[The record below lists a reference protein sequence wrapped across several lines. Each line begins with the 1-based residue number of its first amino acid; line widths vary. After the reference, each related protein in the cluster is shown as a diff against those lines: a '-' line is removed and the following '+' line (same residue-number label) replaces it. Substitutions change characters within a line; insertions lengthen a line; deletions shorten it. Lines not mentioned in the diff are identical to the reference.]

1 MISME
6 DVLDVENLAILCQR
20 KYTYLK
26 DLKNLTDELTEILS
40 GDDGYTAELLLDER
54 MDKLNKVQETTERI
68 ELMGEAGPKAAFIAH
83 RLIFTEPENIEP
95 ETPDEKLVKEIR
107 IKTRNLIKELQDQ
120 DKRLNLRLAG
130 DQSYYA
136 D

>member
-1 MISME
+1 ME

-20 KYTYLK
+20 KYTFMK
-26 DLKNLTDELTEILS
+26 DVKNLTDEISEVLS

-54 MDKLNKVQETTERI
+54 MDKLRKVQDTTERI
-68 ELMGEAGPKAAFIAH
+68 ELLGEAGPKAAFMAH
-83 RLIFTEPENIEP
+83 RLIFSEPEDIVP

-107 IKTRNLIKELQDQ
+107 IKTRALIKELQDQ
-120 DKRLNLRLAG
+120 DRRLNIRLAG
-130 DQSYYA
+130 DKSYYA

>member
-1 MISME
+1 ME

-20 KYTYLK
+20 KYTFMK
-26 DLKNLTDELTEILS
+26 DVKDITDEISEVLS
-40 GDDGYTAELLLDER
+40 GDDGYTAELLLEER
-54 MDKLNKVQETTERI
+54 MDKLRKVQDTTERI
-68 ELMGEAGPKAAFIAH
+68 ELLGEAGPKAAFMAH
-83 RLIFTEPENIEP
+83 RLIFSEPESIEP

-107 IKTRNLIKELQDQ
+107 IKTRALIKELQNQ
-120 DKRLNLRLAG
+120 DKRLNMRLAG

>member
-1 MISME
+1 ME

-20 KYTYLK
+20 KYTFMK
-26 DLKNLTDELTEILS
+26 DVKNLTDEISEVLS

-54 MDKLNKVQETTERI
+54 MDKLRKVQDTTERI
-68 ELMGEAGPKAAFIAH
+68 ELLGEAGPKAAFMAH
-83 RLIFTEPENIEP
+83 RLIFSEPEDIVP

-107 IKTRNLIKELQDQ
+107 IKTRALIKELQDQ
-120 DKRLNLRLAG
+120 DRRLNMRLAG
-130 DQSYYA
+130 DKSYYA

>member
-1 MISME
+1 ME

-20 KYTYLK
+20 KYTFMK
-26 DLKNLTDELTEILS
+26 DVKNLTDEISEVLS

-54 MDKLNKVQETTERI
+54 MDKLRKVQDTTERI
-68 ELMGEAGPKAAFIAH
+68 ELLGEAGPKAAFMAH
-83 RLIFTEPENIEP
+83 RLIFSEPEDIVP

-107 IKTRNLIKELQDQ
+107 IKTMALIKELQDQ
-120 DKRLNLRLAG
+120 DRRLNIRLAG
-130 DQSYYA
+130 DKSYYA

>member
-1 MISME
+1 ME

-20 KYTYLK
+20 KYTFMK
-26 DLKNLTDELTEILS
+26 DVKDITDEISEVLS

-54 MDKLNKVQETTERI
+54 MDKLRKVQDTTERI
-68 ELMGEAGPKAAFIAH
+68 ELLGEAGPKAAFMAH
-83 RLIFTEPENIEP
+83 RLIFSEPESIEP

-107 IKTRNLIKELQDQ
+107 IKTRALIKELQDQ
-120 DKRLNLRLAG
+120 DRRLNMRLAG
-130 DQSYYA
+130 DKSYYA